1 MRRDLS
7 LVIDKKVQFKDLL
20 ATTNATKVK
29 NLTDVRVFDIYEEK
43 PLEDHQKAVS
53 LSFLFNKKDAP
64 MKDEEADK
72 SMSKLMAAFEEN
84 GAVIRR

>member
-1 MRRDLS
+1 
-7 LVIDKKVQFKDLL
+7 
-20 ATTNATKVK
+20 
-29 NLTDVRVFDIYEEK
+29 
-43 PLEDHQKAVS
+43 